1 MPRIRFRDYICGG
14 LGDKDDQKM
23 SCSAYYLKLEQ
34 ETIRFEDSGGLSKSN
49 SGTPLIP
56 YTEPSFENE
65 GIKEKTIDDVAV
77 ETPKVVKKRSRK
89 EFEQSYASI

>member
-1 MPRIRFRDYICGG
+1 M
-14 LGDKDDQKM
+14 
-23 SCSAYYLKLEQ
+23 
-34 ETIRFEDSGGLSKSN
+34 
-49 SGTPLIP
+49 IP

-77 ETPKVVKKRSRK
+77 ATPKVVKKRSRK